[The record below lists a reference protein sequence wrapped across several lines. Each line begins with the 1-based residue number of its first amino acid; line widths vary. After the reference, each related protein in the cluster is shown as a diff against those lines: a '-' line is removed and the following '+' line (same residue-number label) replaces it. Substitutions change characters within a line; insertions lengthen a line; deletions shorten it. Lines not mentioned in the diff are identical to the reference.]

1 MKQHPKKQGGL
12 RSSLEL
18 ILPEVGAGYSVNW
31 TVTEDEVGFVENRIT
46 QLNDANF
53 ARESH
58 PW

>member
-1 MKQHPKKQGGL
+1 MKQHPQKQGGL

-18 ILPEVGAGYSVNW
+18 ILPEVGAGYSVN

-46 QLNDANF
+46 QLNGANF
-53 ARESH
+53 SGESH